1 MFNNNATI
9 NGFSFIEGRLI
20 LWLFWGKLFTCPSV
34 GQGFV
39 KGEEFRFIIC
49 DFYFSYSTST
59 ASQTS

>member
-49 DFYFSYSTST
+49 DFYSS
-59 ASQTS
+59 